1 MPTPTSATPS
11 SAETAGATVVFPLRL
26 YGQER
31 PVPLPAPTGPAT
43 VFDLLPAARA
53 FSQAATDAV
62 LSRAA
67 DRGEAVS
74 CKPGCAACCRQ
85 LVAVSTVEAAHLASL
100 VQAMP
105 RARRSEVAGR
115 FAAAVEKLKAAGF
128 LSDRTPASGGAF
140 VARPVEGGPEAIRR
154 DLSRRYFALQIACP
168 FLDDGN
174 CTIHPERPNVCR
186 EYHVTSPASEC
197 ARLHDP
203 LNLVRKIES
212 PVDTGAALS
221 ATAAEFLGTP
231 AGTMPLILSL
241 EWARAH
247 AGGMRATRD
256 GRTMFDRLAAE
267 LRAGMDAAAT
277 AAPSVIPEG
286 SVAGSAV
293 AAPGPV
299 PPSAPTSATPSP
311 SASPVPAGTYDTAN
325 VHLDFR
331 GVRRVIPLPVHLGPS
346 TAFDLLTPA
355 RELTRQATDAAI
367 AQVVEKGETISCKAG
382 CGACCRQLVSVSTVE
397 AVRLARVVAEM
408 PEPRRSA
415 VRDRF
420 AAAVR
425 RLESV
430 GLLDPEHPRGD
441 RSLLAEALPDDAA
454 ARTATALKYFAAGVP
469 CPFLEDESCSIHP
482 ERPVVCREYHVTS
495 PPEECAKLAGGGA
508 GIRKVAPAL
517 HAGGAM
523 TRAAAR
529 HFGSPANNVPL
540 TLLLE
545 WADARPGLFDRS
557 ADGLELFKSFLSEI
571 DKDHEREFAARG

>member
-186 EYHVTSPASEC
+186 EYHVTSP
-197 ARLHDP
+197 
-203 LNLVRKIES
+203 
-212 PVDTGAALS
+212 
-221 ATAAEFLGTP
+221 
-231 AGTMPLILSL
+231 
-241 EWARAH
+241 
-247 AGGMRATRD
+247 
-256 GRTMFDRLAAE
+256 
-267 LRAGMDAAAT
+267 
-277 AAPSVIPEG
+277 
-286 SVAGSAV
+286 
-293 AAPGPV
+293 
-299 PPSAPTSATPSP
+299 
-311 SASPVPAGTYDTAN
+311 
-325 VHLDFR
+325 
-331 GVRRVIPLPVHLGPS
+331 
-346 TAFDLLTPA
+346 
-355 RELTRQATDAAI
+355 
-367 AQVVEKGETISCKAG
+367 
-382 CGACCRQLVSVSTVE
+382 
-397 AVRLARVVAEM
+397 
-408 PEPRRSA
+408 
-415 VRDRF
+415 
-420 AAAVR
+420 
-425 RLESV
+425 
-430 GLLDPEHPRGD
+430 
-441 RSLLAEALPDDAA
+441 
-454 ARTATALKYFAAGVP
+454 
-469 CPFLEDESCSIHP
+469 
-482 ERPVVCREYHVTS
+482 
-495 PPEECAKLAGGGA
+495 PEECAKLAGGGA